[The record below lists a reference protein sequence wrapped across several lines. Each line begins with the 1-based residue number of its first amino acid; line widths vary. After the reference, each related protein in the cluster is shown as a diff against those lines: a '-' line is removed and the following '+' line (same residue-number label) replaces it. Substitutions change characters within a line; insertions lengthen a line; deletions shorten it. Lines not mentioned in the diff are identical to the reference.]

1 MPNLISPALSLSTAA
16 SWGAA
21 DFCGGI
27 ASRKGNVFGVVVIA
41 HAVGWAFMLFLA
53 LLFGERIPTGYSLSK
68 QKSEQQHERPAYGMG
83 NDHYTEHVRFPAGDS
98 TTEIRS
104 APRGCGRKAQSW

>member
-53 LLFGERIPTGYSLSK
+53 LLFGERIPGWYSLEWGVLAGAVGAIGLAAFYK
-68 QKSEQQHERPAYGMG
+68 ALGGGQMGM
-83 NDHYTEHVRFPAGDS
+83 NAPLDWVITAVRAG
-98 TTEIRS
+98 
-104 APRGCGRKAQSW
+104 